1 MFVAPLESI
10 SRGANIF
17 RELNTLA
24 IAETEE
30 LIKRQRDLA
39 ETLLASTS
47 REVTKAYESVGAVKT
62 PQDWSEAMK
71 TNLRTL
77 VEITRDCMA
86 ATADY
91 NAANLVRMQK
101 QAIEVQKLF
110 AGSLNESN
118 AGGSPSREKHTSRAR

>member
-1 MFVAPLESI
+1 MFTAPHEFI

-17 RELNTLA
+17 RELNTMAL
-24 IAETEE
+24 AETEE
-30 LIKRQRDLA
+30 LLKRQRDLTEA
-39 ETLLASTS
+39 LIASTS
-47 REVTKAYESVGAVKT
+47 REVTKAYESVGVVKT

-77 VEITRDCMA
+77 VEMTRDCMA

-91 NAANLVRMQK
+91 NAANLIRMQK

-110 AGSLNESN
+110 AGSLNGSG
-118 AGGSPSREKHTSRAR
+118 ADHSPSRDKHTSRAR